1 MEDTASF
8 GEAASCL
15 FISSSECFLPLSS
28 LVVLVTQTMA
38 RTPYL
43 GLRGHRLTRFMIG
56 SVVCPAYMLL
66 GYNNAVFGGLVNLES
81 FLKTFPR
88 IDTVNAEGAEEA
100 ENARI
105 QGTLLSFW
113 IDVQC

>member
-1 MEDTASF
+1 
-8 GEAASCL
+8 
-15 FISSSECFLPLSS
+15 
-28 LVVLVTQTMA
+28 MA

-43 GLRGHRLTRFMIG
+43 GLRGHALTRFMIG

-66 GYNNAVFGGLVNLES
+66 GYNNAVFGGLVNLTS

-88 IDTVNAEGAEEA
+88 IDTVSTDGAKEA

-105 QGTLLSFW
+105 QGMLLRSKLLK
-113 IDVQC
+113 DVLMISRDCRGPIYRRLHAWSSMLLQTR